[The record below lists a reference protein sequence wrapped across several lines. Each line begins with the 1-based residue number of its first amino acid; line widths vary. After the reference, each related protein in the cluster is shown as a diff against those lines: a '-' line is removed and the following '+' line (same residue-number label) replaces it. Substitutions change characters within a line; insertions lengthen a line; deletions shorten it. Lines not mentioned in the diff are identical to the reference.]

1 MINFGEVEAIVGSE
15 ICGIWVMKEYGCIE
29 SWTKKVVLLLHQVS
43 QFFGFVNNDE
53 ILIDRFGRLVSL
65 NS

>member
-29 SWTKKVVLLLHQVS
+29 SWTKQVVLPLHEVS

-53 ILIDRFGRLVSL
+53 ILIDRFGRLVCL